1 MSEPD
6 DHDRDDV
13 KVGYG
18 KPPSR
23 SRFQK
28 GKSGNP
34 RGRPKGSGMRSAVE
48 KVAARWVTMT
58 VEGKRRRVPVTEA
71 LLMQLLQ
78 GALAGDAPAR
88 RDFLRIAD
96 QVPQARAE
104 KETKEGGQTVVI
116 RRFGEPTGCNGALA
130 VLEVI
135 TEVGGGSGTLK
146 VQPWVIE
153 AALAR
158 GLRLS
163 EADQTLVEEFTVK
176 SEDTVIARDRR

>member
-1 MSEPD
+1 
-6 DHDRDDV
+6 
-13 KVGYG
+13 
-18 KPPSR
+18 
-23 SRFQK
+23 
-28 GKSGNP
+28 
-34 RGRPKGSGMRSAVE
+34 
-48 KVAARWVTMT
+48 
-58 VEGKRRRVPVTEA
+58 
-71 LLMQLLQ
+71 MQLLQ

-96 QVPQARAE
+96 QVAQARAE